1 MAKVDRS
8 KDIVTDE
15 YMRVQMEQMA
25 YKDTDELM
33 ETIEMTEFTENRYK
47 IAPSLKLTRVEFYSV
62 NFFFVQKWPKSS
74 ELEVG
79 S

>member
-33 ETIEMTEFTENRYK
+33 ETYEM
-47 IAPSLKLTRVEFYSV
+47 AKL
-62 NFFFVQKWPKSS
+62 S
-74 ELEVG
+74 E
-79 S
+79 